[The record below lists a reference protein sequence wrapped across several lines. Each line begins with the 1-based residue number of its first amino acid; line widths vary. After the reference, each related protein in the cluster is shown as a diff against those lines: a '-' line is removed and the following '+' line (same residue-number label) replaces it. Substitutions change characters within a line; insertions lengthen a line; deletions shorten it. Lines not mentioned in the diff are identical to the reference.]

1 MPYQIRKKDN
11 KWCVYNKD
19 TGEDKGCSDTRAMA
33 TKHMRALYANAGE
46 KDYHPDVD
54 YLNSY
59 ISYCNMLIES
69 AQRTFMYSND
79 EHEELASFSERLIDD
94 MSGYLDQLVTWR
106 NEWYGTQESLKET
119 SIASKVLDGL
129 KGMLGLSETKLP
141 QTMTLTKQADG
152 RTRVMLRVSNIYK
165 DRHGEIIT
173 TAAHKEYEAYV
184 EESKEYPEFWLWH
197 TPGSR
202 WGKADLV
209 SFDDGFLTMSGLVDQ
224 GKEYIAEGLAAR
236 QGDLGVSHGFKYIKL
251 GEDTIDWYRSFEAS
265 PLPREHAANTW
276 TGMMLAKEWE
286 MGLAER
292 QKKFFTTVGVPE
304 NVIAEWDSGSKD
316 LAAQL
321 KEMGIEYK
329 EVEPVVPTVAT
340 ETPTTQAP
348 AVESQAAGTEQAVL
362 AELKKLNERFDAVE
376 AKQKDLEQTVK
387 DSVAQTMAASIIPGA
402 TGGFVASKQGE
413 KPTEE
418 ESKTSDAWLAELI
431 IGGK

>member
-1 MPYQIRKKDN
+1 MPYQIKKQGS
-11 KWCVYNKD
+11 KYCVYNKD
-19 TGEDKGCSDTRAMA
+19 TGENKGCSDSRDMA
-33 TKHMRALYANAGE
+33 IKHMRALYANAGDTAKGIGPVCDCQGCAE
-46 KDYHPDVD
+46 MAKEYEV
-54 YLNSY
+54 
-59 ISYCNMLIES
+59 I
-69 AQRTFMYSND
+69 D
-79 EHEELASFSERLIDD
+79 EPNLAEQIVSS
-94 MSGYLDQLVTWR
+94 V
-106 NEWYGTQESLKET
+106 K
-119 SIASKVLDGL
+119 A
-129 KGMLGLSETKLP
+129 MLGLGGP
-141 QTMTLTKQADG
+141 QAMTLTKQADG

-184 EESKEYPEFWLWH
+184 EETKEYPEFWLWH

-265 PLPREHAANTW
+265 PLPREHAANVW

-292 QKKFFTTVGVPE
+292 QKKFFAAVGVPE
-304 NVIAEWDSGSKD
+304 AVIAEWDSGSKD

-321 KEMGIEYK
+321 KEIGIEYK
-329 EVEPVVPTVAT
+329 EVEPSASVATKTETVA
-340 ETPTTQAP
+340 QAP
-348 AVESQAAGTEQAVL
+348 AVATPEQAAAPVAGGEESAVL

-376 AKQKDLEQTVK
+376 AKQKAMEQTIK
-387 DSVAQTMAASIIPGA
+387 DSVAETMAAAIVPGA
-402 TGGFVASKQGE
+402 SSGFVASKQGE

-418 ESKTSDAWLAELI
+418 ESKVNDSWLAELI
-431 IGGK
+431 MGGR